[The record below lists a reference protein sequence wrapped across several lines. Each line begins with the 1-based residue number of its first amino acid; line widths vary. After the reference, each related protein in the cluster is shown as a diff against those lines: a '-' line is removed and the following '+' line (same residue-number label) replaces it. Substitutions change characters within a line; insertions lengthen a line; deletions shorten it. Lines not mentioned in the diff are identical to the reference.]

1 MIENREQA
9 GKLLSDLKDLGCR
22 TGIFDFGSGKLLLE
36 GVKELPVDVIGLSE
50 SIGKELADNSYVES
64 FARMTGMLADYMGL
78 TICLK
83 GIDRQ
88 ESFEKLNGMNVR
100 FVQGK
105 FFDGSMSK
113 DAFEEEY
120 L

>member
-1 MIENREQA
+1 
-9 GKLLSDLKDLGCR
+9 
-22 TGIFDFGSGKLLLE
+22 
-36 GVKELPVDVIGLSE
+36 
-50 SIGKELADNSYVES
+50 
-64 FARMTGMLADYMGL
+64 MTGMLADYMGL